1 MPIREERKHLYPPNW
16 KSEIVPAV
24 RARSGGKCEWCAV
37 QNYAVGGRSPSG
49 QFHVALPIGQTSL
62 RFEWP
67 RADGITEAMCKG
79 YDRPLRIIRIVLTVA
94 HINHDETDNR
104 MENLAHLCQRCHNRH
119 DAPHR
124 AAGRKQRKMEASQC
138 LFP

>member
-1 MPIREERKHLYPPNW
+1 MPIRKERKHLYPANW
-16 KSEIVPAV
+16 STEIVPAV
-24 RARSGGKCEWCAV
+24 RARSGGKCEWCGV
-37 QNYAVGGRSPSG
+37 QNYARGGRSPSG
-49 QFHVALPIGQTSL
+49 QFHVALPLGEKLL

-67 RADGITEAMCKG
+67 RADGVTEALCQG

-94 HINHDETDNR
+94 HINHDETDCR

-124 AAGRKQRKMEASQC
+124 AAGRKARKLEQAR
-138 LFP
+138 LIT